1 MAKLIHT
8 MLRVKDLETSIA
20 FYRDAFDLDAAE
32 RYEASDFILVFL
44 RNRESEM
51 EIELTYNKGRE
62 AAYNVGDGFGHLAVS
77 VDDLEAQHRRLT
89 EMGLTPTDIVEMK
102 DGDQVGAR
110 LCFVRDPDGYAIEV
124 LDRIGRLAD

>member
-1 MAKLIHT
+1 MARLIHT

-20 FYRDAFDLDAAE
+20 FYRDAFDLDAVE

-44 RNRESEM
+44 RNCGSEM

-62 AAYNVGDGFGHLAVS
+62 EAYNVGDGFGHLAVS
-77 VDDLEAQHRRLT
+77 VDDLDAQHRRLT
-89 EMGLTPTDIVEMK
+89 EMGLAPTDIVEMK